1 MNRYLVLKIQK
12 YTEIIMNE
20 KQIKQHVRILGMV
33 QVLNGVLSVLVG
45 FLVFAFLGGFGAIVD
60 DPIAFRIFGLTG
72 LFVGVFMLVLSTP
85 GIIAGYGLLK
95 QRSWAR
101 NLAIA
106 VGILQLMII
115 PIGTIIG
122 IYTIIVLAQTSA
134 ETYFVSLKQ
143 A

>member
-1 MNRYLVLKIQK
+1 
-12 YTEIIMNE
+12 MNE
-20 KQIKQHVRILGMV
+20 KQIKQHVQILGMV
-33 QVLNGVLSVLVG
+33 QVLNGVLSVMIGIL
-45 FLVFAFLGGFGAIVD
+45 LFAFLSGFGAIVD
-60 DPIAFRIFGLTG
+60 DPIAFRFFGLTG

-106 VGILQLMII
+106 VGILQLMLI
-115 PIGTIIG
+115 PIGTVLG
-122 IYTIIVLAQTSA
+122 LYTFIVLAQEDT
-134 ETYFVSLKQ
+134 ETYFVSLKE

>member
-1 MNRYLVLKIQK
+1 
-12 YTEIIMNE
+12 MNE

-33 QVLNGVLSVLVG
+33 QVLNGILLVLVG
-45 FLVFAFLGGFGAIVD
+45 IFVFAFLGGFGAVVD

-72 LFVGVFMLVLSTP
+72 LFVSAFMLVVSTP
-85 GIIAGYGLLK
+85 GIIASYGLLK

-106 VGILQLMII
+106 VGILQLVIV
-115 PIGTIIG
+115 PIGTVIG
-122 IYTIIVLAQTSA
+122 IYTIIVMAQANA
-134 ETYFVSLKQ
+134 ETCCVSPKQ